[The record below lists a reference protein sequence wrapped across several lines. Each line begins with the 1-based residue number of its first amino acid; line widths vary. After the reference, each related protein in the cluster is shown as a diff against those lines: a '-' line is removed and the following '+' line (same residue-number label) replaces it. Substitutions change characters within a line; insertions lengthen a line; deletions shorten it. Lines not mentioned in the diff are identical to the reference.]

1 MRAEVANPDGS
12 ILPGQYIRAGMIIG
26 EYVDAV
32 VVPEQAVIEG
42 QEGTRVFVVD
52 EENKVRRS
60 K

>member
-12 ILPGQYIRAGMIIG
+12 LLPGQYIRAGMTIG

-42 QEGTRVFVVD
+42 QEGRGSTRSTPAT
-52 EENKVRRS
+52 RS
-60 K
+60 RP